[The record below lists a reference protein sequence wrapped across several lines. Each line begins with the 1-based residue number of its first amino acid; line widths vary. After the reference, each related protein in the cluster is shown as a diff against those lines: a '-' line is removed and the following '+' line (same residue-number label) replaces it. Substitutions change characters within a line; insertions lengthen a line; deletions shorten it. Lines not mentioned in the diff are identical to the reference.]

1 MQKSCL
7 LGTIFSCYFTLDK
20 LTHRLI
26 LVIILIFHVFKIM
39 GTFCKFFK
47 IKILLKYRFHL
58 QCVLSNLIIKE
69 GCRDILYFVKRI
81 IKVIIRIKI

>member
-20 LTHRLI
+20 LIHRLI

-58 QCVLSNLIIKE
+58 QCALSNLIIK
-69 GCRDILYFVKRI
+69 GGRLQRHFIFCKNDNKSNYSN
-81 IKVIIRIKI
+81 